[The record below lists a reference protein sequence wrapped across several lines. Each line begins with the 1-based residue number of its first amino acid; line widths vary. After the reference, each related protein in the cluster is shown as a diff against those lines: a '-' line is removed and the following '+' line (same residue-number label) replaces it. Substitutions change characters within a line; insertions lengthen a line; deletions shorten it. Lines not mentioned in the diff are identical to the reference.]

1 MCDVILNIKSA
12 KHKAHLLVS
21 LTNTYIME
29 QQFEAVLTGTDTPV
43 TGIVT
48 ETGTRIYQFKAIDES
63 MELTIA
69 RNAEGNWER
78 VAGSEPYLSGW
89 VDELAEQIPTTL

>member
-1 MCDVILNIKSA
+1 
-12 KHKAHLLVS
+12 
-21 LTNTYIME
+21 ME

-48 ETGTRIYQFKAIDES
+48 QTDNGVYQFKAIDES

-69 RNAEGNWER
+69 RDSHGNWER
-78 VAGSEPYLSGW
+78 ITGSEPYLSGW
-89 VDELAEQIPTTL
+89 VDELAEQIQTSL

>member
-1 MCDVILNIKSA
+1 
-12 KHKAHLLVS
+12 
-21 LTNTYIME
+21 ME

-48 ETGTRIYQFKAIDES
+48 QTGNGIYEFKAIDES

-69 RNAEGNWER
+69 RDSQGNWER
-78 VAGSEPYLSGW
+78 IAGSEPYLSSW
-89 VDELAEQIPTTL
+89 IDELAEQIQTSV

>member
-1 MCDVILNIKSA
+1 
-12 KHKAHLLVS
+12 
-21 LTNTYIME
+21 ME

-48 ETGTRIYQFKAIDES
+48 PTGNGVYEFKAIDES

-69 RNAEGNWER
+69 RDSRGNWER
-78 VAGSEPYLSGW
+78 IAGSEPYLSGW
-89 VDELAEQIPTTL
+89 VDELAEQIQTSL